1 MANET
6 SSASAA
12 VMRLGGGRVGHRQ
25 CAYRAGRI
33 VMFRYSMA
41 PWSPCSMMGP
51 GDPSSL
57 SIAPP
62 VMPGI
67 SRSVMT
73 RRPLNST
80 VTMRPTSVISN
91 VCHSPG

>member
-1 MANET
+1 M
-6 SSASAA
+6 
-12 VMRLGGGRVGHRQ
+12 
-25 CAYRAGRI
+25 I
-33 VMFRYSMA
+33 
-41 PWSPCSMMGP
+41 GP

-67 SRSVMT
+67 SRSQMT
-73 RRPLNST
+73 RLPLNST
-80 VTMRPTSVISN
+80 VTMRPTSVMSK

>member
-1 MANET
+1 
-6 SSASAA
+6 
-12 VMRLGGGRVGHRQ
+12 
-25 CAYRAGRI
+25 
-33 VMFRYSMA
+33 
-41 PWSPCSMMGP
+41 MGP

-80 VTMRPTSVISN
+80 VTMRPTRVMSN